1 MLELCAAHHYPN
13 PKIYLGFVM
22 CMSNQYEDIPSR
34 ELVQE
39 CALEH
44 GISFDKLNECAI
56 AENGS
61 LSVDMLRTSFN
72 RTAALGIDK
81 SCTVT
86 VDNEIFAIRDDG
98 QWKNLKNGSS
108 AVDLVA
114 EIDRLYQP
122 PSYSDW

>member
-22 CMSNQYEDIPSR
+22 CMTNQYEDIPSR

-44 GISFDKLNECAI
+44 GMSFDKLNDCTA
-56 AENGS
+56 AEGGS

-86 VDNEIFAIRDDG
+86 VNNDVFAIRDG
-98 QWKNLKNGSS
+98 GEWKNLKNGSS
-108 AVDLVA
+108 AVDLVD
-114 EIDRLYQP
+114 EINRLYQP
-122 PSYSDW
+122 PSSEDW